1 MVLEFKWAIIIVF
14 NELSPE
20 IGFFFVRACVCA
32 REWRIL
38 FFSILPELNPCSD
51 KAQIGVELLQL
62 DALT

>member
-20 IGFFFVRACVCA
+20 IAFFFLC
-32 REWRIL
+32 EWRIL
-38 FFSILPELNPCSD
+38 FFSILQELNTCSD
-51 KAQIGVELLQL
+51 KAPIGVAVKLLQL